1 MSALDKQTGGNHYKD
16 YAIQP
21 IEYAQR
27 NRLNALEANIVKY
40 VTRHQDKGKALDIQ
54 KIIHCAQL
62 ILQLEY
68 ADKDKR

>member
-1 MSALDKQTGGNHYKD
+1 MSALNKQTGGNHYKD

-68 ADKDKR
+68 ADKD